1 MLQNL
6 TIRDDP
12 LIVGDELIAY
22 GRRGNGGGKQ
32 SRDNRGLPRTNL
44 ETCRHAVVRRFVQT
58 CSRADVPRARY
69 SHSIVAGGFEL
80 TS

>member
-1 MLQNL
+1 
-6 TIRDDP
+6 
-12 LIVGDELIAY
+12 
-22 GRRGNGGGKQ
+22 
-32 SRDNRGLPRTNL
+32 LPRTNL